1 MILGEKHNGRGGIN
15 KKGNIH
21 STEVALTSV
30 VHEDDDN
37 DDDDL
42 VMTMMM
48 MNHSTEVA
56 FTIS

>member
-21 STEVALTSV
+21 STEVALTIV
-30 VHEDDDN
+30 VHKDDDN

-42 VMTMMM
+42 VMTMTM

>member
-30 VHEDDDN
+30 VREDDDN
-37 DDDDL
+37 DDGL
-42 VMTMMM
+42 VW
-48 MNHSTEVA
+48 
-56 FTIS
+56 